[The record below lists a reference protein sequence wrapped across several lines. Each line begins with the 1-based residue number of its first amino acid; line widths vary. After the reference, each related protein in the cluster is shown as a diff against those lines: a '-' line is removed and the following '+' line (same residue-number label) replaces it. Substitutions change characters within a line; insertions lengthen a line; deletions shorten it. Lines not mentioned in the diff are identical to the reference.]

1 MTINLRPWRETN
13 RQQQQRNFM
22 QLSLAALMLGLLIS
36 LLLWHKT
43 TSSITTIQKENQL
56 IQQHLNQLE
65 LEINAVT
72 NLREKRQQLLKRIII
87 IQQLQNKRAIAVEL
101 MQQLASSI
109 NDGVFLTELK
119 RTETALLLKGQANTS
134 QAIAAWMR
142 DLKTQSRYGEPILRS
157 MTNNDKTRLTHFD
170 LLIPLQALIP

>member
-1 MTINLRPWRETN
+1 MTINLRPWREAN
-13 RQQQQRNFM
+13 RQKQQRSFT

-43 TSSITTIQKENQL
+43 TSAITHIQKENQL
-56 IQQHLNQLE
+56 IKQHLTQLE

-72 NLREKRQQLLKRIII
+72 NLREKRQQLLKRITI
-87 IQQLQNKRAIAVEL
+87 IQQLQNKRAITVEL

-157 MTNNDKTRLTHFD
+157 MINNDKTRLTHFD